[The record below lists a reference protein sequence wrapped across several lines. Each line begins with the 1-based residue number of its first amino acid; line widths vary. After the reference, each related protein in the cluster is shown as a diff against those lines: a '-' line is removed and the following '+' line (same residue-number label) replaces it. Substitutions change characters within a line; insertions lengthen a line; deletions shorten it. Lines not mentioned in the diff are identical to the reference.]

1 LWAIGLILFG
11 MGTMLAGVLP
21 RYAGVVMMLLEP
33 GSVLAGLAL
42 SPIAPIHDRGTYS
55 GAVEKGIG
63 LALLALAMHTAC
75 ERRRMV
81 PQHA

>member
-1 LWAIGLILFG
+1 
-11 MGTMLAGVLP
+11 
-21 RYAGVVMMLLEP
+21 MMLLEP

-55 GAVEKGIG
+55 GAVEKGI
-63 LALLALAMHTAC
+63 ALAFLAVATHTAC
-75 ERRRMV
+75 ARRRSV